1 MKLVIAL
8 LFFNVNGEIEK
19 DKTLYFDKFE
29 INKCR
34 FYCQEYSRH
43 QSYFES
49 KNCICKL
56 AVVDE
61 SVVTTP

>member
-8 LFFNVNGEIEK
+8 LFFGPFGEIEK

-29 INKCR
+29 IDKCR

-49 KNCICKL
+49 KDCICKL
-56 AVVDE
+56 AVVNS
-61 SVVTTP
+61 SVEIVE